1 MLITWKYYRIPKCNN
16 DFFELRGNI
25 IEYQNATTIS
35 LKLKPINQC
44 EAICFFIISIT
55 CSGPIT
61 LSQPKNVTLLI
72 NAMSDIFE
80 HVDTTNLT
88 INL

>member
-1 MLITWKYYRIPKCNN
+1 M
-16 DFFELRGNI
+16 
-25 IEYQNATTIS
+25 
-35 LKLKPINQC
+35 INQC
-44 EAICFFIISIT
+44 EATFFFIISIT
-55 CSGPIT
+55 CGPIT

-88 INL
+88 I